1 MNDWQ
6 PDAHRS
12 WTKKFRDAFRGL
24 WVGVRGQKSFLVHL
38 PMAAAVIACAV
49 VFEVSTLDWCL
60 LILSIAAVLSAE
72 LFNSALETM
81 AQEIDREFNPNLG
94 RALDIASG
102 AVLVISAGAAI
113 VGLVI
118 LGRGLLGF
126 LGV

>member
-38 PMAAAVIACAV
+38 PMAAAVIACAG